1 LKTNENPAQSGTFF
15 SGNRLSLL
23 DRPPIMSRPWAGWRP
38 GLAILAL
45 ALVTAVGAA
54 QEATQAPDVEPADFI
69 DWYYGAA
76 FGTGVYRVGDKT
88 AAVFRIPLSYTLR
101 PVEGKR
107 WGVRLLFP
115 VTFGLYDFGLSR
127 VFRRD
132 LVNKIGTVSVLPGA
146 EFQVPVREDWLLKPF
161 AQFGAGKE
169 LSSGGGAL
177 IYAVGLR
184 SRTLWRRERTEF
196 TLGGELKH
204 AGYRTNANFVSSL
217 SRVGLGGDLVV
228 PMNKTLKG
236 YPLNLGMQM
245 IYYRYFNDFDS
256 LAPDLTG
263 ARNQEIRDEL
273 EVGFMVGT
281 YKPLKVMGLEL
292 ERLGLGF
299 TFGED
304 LRGVKLLTGFPF

>member
-1 LKTNENPAQSGTFF
+1 
-15 SGNRLSLL
+15 
-23 DRPPIMSRPWAGWRP
+23 
-38 GLAILAL
+38 LATLVL
-45 ALVTAVGAA
+45 ALVTAVATG
-54 QEATQAPDVEPADFI
+54 QETTEAPDVEPADFI

-107 WGVRLLFP
+107 WGLRLLFP
-115 VTFGLYDFGLSR
+115 VTLGLYDFDLSGVLASDVVER
-127 VFRRD
+127 
-132 LVNKIGTVSVLPGA
+132 IGTVSVLPGA
-146 EFQVPVREDWLLKPF
+146 EFQVPIRTDWLLKPF
-161 AQFGAGKE
+161 VQLGAGKE
-169 LSSGGGAL
+169 LSSGGGAV
-177 IYAVGLR
+177 IYALGLR

-196 TLGGELKH
+196 TLGGEIKH
-204 AGYRTNANFVSSL
+204 AGYRTNDNFTSSL

-236 YPLNLGMQM
+236 HPLNLGMQM

-256 LAPDLTG
+256 LAPELTG
-263 ARNQEIRDEL
+263 VRNQELTDEL
-273 EVGFMVGT
+273 QLGFTVGT
-281 YKPLKVMGLEL
+281 YKPFKVMGLPL

-304 LRGVKLLTGFPF
+304 LRGVKLLTSFPF